1 MIIKSRKILYK
12 DWIYTWLIEKK
23 DYIKESTYANYSNN
37 IFNHIIPKLGNYT
50 LNEINHKVI
59 QDFLLELSK
68 SGRKDNTGG
77 LSEKTIKDITII
89 VNGSIKKGI
98 NEGKIKHIELSF
110 NYPKDNKEKKIYI
123 LKKHENNKITNYV
136 LDNKNK
142 KNIWFLISLYS
153 GIRIGELCALQW
165 KDIDFKNNK
174 LIISKTIQR
183 VYIKDKDKNVS
194 KVIITTPKTKNANRE
209 IPINK
214 DFIELL
220 KPLKTDKENYIL
232 SNNDKYIEPRT
243 YRKYFNKKLKELKIK
258 HFNFHS
264 LRHTFATNCISLG
277 CDYKTVSELLGHAN
291 VNITLNLYVHPR
303 YSQKKKWID
312 LVSKVFQEKVNKW
325 LFLFAIIFLES
336 VL

>member
-12 DWIYTWLIEKK
+12 DWIYAWLIEKK

-50 LNEINHKVI
+50 LNEINHKII

-89 VNGSIKKGI
+89 VKGSIKKGI

-110 NYPKDNKEKKIYI
+110 NYPKDNKEKSIYI
-123 LKKHENNKITNYV
+123 LTKYEQNKITNYV
-136 LDNKNK
+136 LDNTNT
-142 KNIWFLISLYS
+142 KNIGFLISLYS

-174 LIISKTIQR
+174 LMISKTIQR
-183 VYIKDKDKNVS
+183 VYIKDKDKSIS

-214 DFIELL
+214 DFLEII
-220 KPLKTDKENYIL
+220 KSLKTNKDNYIL
-232 SNNDKYIEPRT
+232 SNSDKYIEPRT
-243 YRKYFNKKLKELKIK
+243 YRKYFNKILKELKIK

-303 YSQKKKWID
+303 YSQKKKCID
-312 LVSKVFQEKVNKW
+312 LVSKIFQEKVKK
-325 LFLFAIIFLES
+325 
-336 VL
+336 

>member
-12 DWIYTWLIEKK
+12 DWIYSWLIEKK

-50 LNEINHKVI
+50 LNEINHKII

-68 SGRKDNTGG
+68 NGRKDNTGG

-89 VNGSIKKGI
+89 VKGSIKKGI

-110 NYPKDNKEKKIYI
+110 NYPKDNKEKSIYI
-123 LKKHENNKITNYV
+123 LTKYEQNKITNYV
-136 LDNKNK
+136 LDNRNT
-142 KNIWFLISLYS
+142 KNIGFLISLYS

-174 LIISKTIQR
+174 LMISKTIQR
-183 VYIKDKDKNVS
+183 VYIKDKDKSIS

-209 IPINK
+209 IPVNK
-214 DFIELL
+214 DFLEII
-220 KPLKTDKENYIL
+220 KSLKTDKDNYIL
-232 SNNDKYIEPRT
+232 SNSDKYIEPRT
-243 YRKYFNKKLKELKIK
+243 YRKYFNKILKELKIK

-303 YSQKKKWID
+303 YSQKKKCID
-312 LVSKVFQEKVNKW
+312 LVSKIFQEKVKK
-325 LFLFAIIFLES
+325 
-336 VL
+336 

>member
-50 LNEINHKVI
+50 LNEINHKII

-77 LSEKTIKDITII
+77 LSEKTIKDIIII
-89 VNGSIKKGI
+89 VKGSIKKGI

-110 NYPKDNKEKKIYI
+110 NYPKDNKEKSIYI
-123 LKKHENNKITNYV
+123 LTKYEQNKITNYV
-136 LDNKNK
+136 LDNVNT
-142 KNIWFLISLYS
+142 KNIGFLISLYS

-174 LIISKTIQR
+174 LTISKTIQR
-183 VYIKDKDKNVS
+183 VYIKDKDKNIS

-214 DFIELL
+214 DFMELL
-220 KPLKTDKENYIL
+220 KPLKTDKDNYIL

-243 YRKYFNKKLKELKIK
+243 YRKYFNKTLKELKIK

-303 YSQKKKWID
+303 YSQKKKCID
-312 LVSKVFQEKVNKW
+312 LVSKVFQEKVNK
-325 LFLFAIIFLES
+325 
-336 VL
+336 